1 MNLIEKLKIRT
12 ATIIIYVA
20 SIMMG
25 MGSLGSCV
33 DDINIGNGFLDKQP
47 GVDVTVDSIFVKER
61 MQSVSSGTCTVPCTI
76 LSPIQVQYGILT
88 PML

>member
-33 DDINIGNGFLDKQP
+33 MIS
-47 GVDVTVDSIFVKER
+47 TSEMASSTSSR
-61 MQSVSSGTCTVPCTI
+61 VST
-76 LSPIQVQYGILT
+76 
-88 PML
+88 